1 MRMTKIGRAAV
12 VALGV
17 GGLAL
22 AAPEVTTAGPA
33 EPVAG
38 CLSGV
43 YRVHA
48 QSFRSLYAVK
58 STWIPF
64 ATTCAKSEV
73 TGPPA

>member
-1 MRMTKIGRAAV
+1 MTKIGRAAV
-12 VALGV
+12 VALGA

-22 AAPEVTTAGPA
+22 AVPEVTAARPA
-33 EPVAG
+33 EPVAH

-48 QSFRSLYAVK
+48 QSFRTLYTVK

-64 ATTCAKSEV
+64 ATTCTKSEV
-73 TGPPA
+73 TAPPA